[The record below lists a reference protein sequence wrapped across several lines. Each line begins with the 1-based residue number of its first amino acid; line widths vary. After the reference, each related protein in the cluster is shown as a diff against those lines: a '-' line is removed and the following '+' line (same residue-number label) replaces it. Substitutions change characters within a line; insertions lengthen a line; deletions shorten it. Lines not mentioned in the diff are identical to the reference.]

1 MGRSLKQNS
10 ETYAYAD
17 SNRIAAWGLVESS
30 GLNNFSIGKGEP
42 FGKAI
47 TSPEL
52 VYDRRLSD
60 IQKNLHDLE
69 HKVAIL
75 AHQINEQEPLIIE
88 LREITHAQAKQEIN
102 EYFKSHHGETIHS
115 YHMTEALKIEV
126 ELVEEILEEL
136 EKEGQIQ
143 GVNPHD

>member
-1 MGRSLKQNS
+1 MGRSLEQNGG
-10 ETYAYAD
+10 TYAYAD

-30 GLNNFSIGKGEP
+30 GLNIFFIGKGEP

-47 TSPEL
+47 TSPVL
-52 VYDRRLSD
+52 TYDRRLSE
-60 IQKNLHDLE
+60 IQKNLHELE

-88 LREITHAQAKQEIN
+88 LREITHAQAKQEID
-102 EYFKSHHGETIHS
+102 EYFKSHHGESIHS
-115 YHMTEALKIEV
+115 YHITEALQIEV

-136 EKEGQIQ
+136 EKEGRIQ
-143 GVNPHD
+143 GVNPRD